1 MNLPLPSPSS
11 LSPVSR
17 LMESGEWDEA
27 QDVLQRI
34 LQKKEHEAGASHPET
49 QRVRN
54 MLACVYRRQGR
65 KNHDAETADTA
76 RVRSDSSG
84 GGSASAARS
93 SNSPPS
99 SARSPPSDNLEHREQ
114 QRQQQQQQH
123 ILQTLDTER
132 RALEL
137 TLHRSLRHPDSRPNL
152 DMLSRMDSLAD
163 TYFEHNHPSTSAQLH
178 QTVLRLR
185 TSTLGPGNPLTII
198 SMDSLGRDYAAQ
210 GQFQDALRLQED
222 AVEAGR
228 VHLGQEDIV
237 TLRCIVHLAETYGR
251 VMAEMPTIPP
261 NARAIPFLENAVS
274 ILERTAGSES
284 SDTASIRYYLAVAY
298 SRIGTRV
305 GDAEVLLEGVLG
317 WSRRNV
323 ETGNNIAIQIIRNL
337 VVLYRHLG
345 KLDRAH
351 EVEMLL
357 KGET

>member
-11 LSPVSR
+11 LSPVAR

-65 KNHDAETADTA
+65 KNHDADAADTA
-76 RVRSDSSG
+76 RQRSGSSEG
-84 GGSASAARS
+84 GTASAARS
-93 SNSPPS
+93 SNSPS
-99 SARSPPSDNLEHREQ
+99 SARSPPSNSPEHQ
-114 QRQQQQQQH
+114 SQQQQRRQRH
-123 ILQTLDTER
+123 ILQTLDAER

-137 TLHRSLRHPDSRPNL
+137 TLRRSLRHPGSRPNL

-163 TYFEHNHPSTSAQLH
+163 TYFEHNRPETSAQLH

-185 TSTLGPGNPLTII
+185 TSTLGPGNPLTIVA
-198 SMDSLGRDYAAQ
+198 MDSLGRDYAAQ
-210 GQFQDALRLQED
+210 GQFKDALRLQED

-251 VMAEMPTIPP
+251 VMAEAPTIPP

-298 SRIGTRV
+298 SRIGARI
-305 GDAEVLLEGVLG
+305 GDAEVLLAAVLG

-323 ETGNNIAIQIIRNL
+323 ETGNNTAIQIMRNL
-337 VVLYRHLG
+337 VTLYRHLG

-357 KGET
+357 KRAK